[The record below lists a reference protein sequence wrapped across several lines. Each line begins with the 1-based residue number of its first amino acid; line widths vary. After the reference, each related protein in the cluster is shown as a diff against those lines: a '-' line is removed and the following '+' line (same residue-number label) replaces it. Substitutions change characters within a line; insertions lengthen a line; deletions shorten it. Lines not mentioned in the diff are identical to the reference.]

1 VKGPKSDDFSLL
13 VKTMDVQL
21 GLERCA
27 DGLLE
32 IHNTEKRI

>member
-1 VKGPKSDDFSLL
+1 MKGPKSDDISLL
-13 VKTMDVQL
+13 VKTMDMQL
-21 GLERCA
+21 GLGRCA